1 MLAEDRKQQLQKL
14 LQKYQRGRATAEEA
28 SFVEAYYEYFD
39 LLAQGDTASAAA
51 PGIGDRRATAS
62 LTAAEKSALE
72 DRLFARLAAQL
83 DEPDLA
89 GAPHETPNPV
99 RTRILP
105 FYRRR
110 ATLAAAAVLI
120 LLIAG
125 TWWLHSA
132 TSRPAPP
139 SQPIVKNDALPG
151 GDRATLTLAGGKVIV
166 LDSATDG
173 QLAQQGNMRIVKLN
187 NGQVAYEGAPTS
199 AAAGT
204 TLYNTLTT
212 PVAGQYHLTLPDG
225 TLVMLNSASSIRYPT
240 AFTGR
245 TREVEVDGEAWFQ
258 IKDDPSKPFIVKAG
272 AAAIRVLGTD
282 FNVMAYSDEPTLRTT
297 LVHGKISISVAKG
310 AAGGNGAGESA
321 AAGATGRGSAAAG
334 AAISVVLRPGQLAT
348 IARGADRIA
357 VSAADVD
364 KETAWINGFFQFDQT
379 DLPTLMRQLKR
390 WYAIDPVYASTD
402 TARKFGGRIDRR
414 QRLSALLQL
423 LEDNDIHF
431 KIEGKK
437 LIVNP

>member
-1 MLAEDRKQQLQKL
+1 MLAEKRKRQLLRL
-14 LQKYQRGRATAEEA
+14 LQKYQQGRATAEEA
-28 SFVEAYYEYFD
+28 NFVEAYYQHFD
-39 LLAQGDTASAAA
+39 HLAEGDTASAPA

-72 DRLFARLAAQL
+72 DRLFTSLAARLDA
-83 DEPDLA
+83 PDLA
-89 GAPHETPNPV
+89 GTHHDVPDPGRA
-99 RTRILP
+99 RTLP
-105 FYRRR
+105 FYRRH
-110 ATLAAAAVLI
+110 AALAAAAVLI

-125 TWWLHSA
+125 IWWLHTA

-139 SQPIVKNDALPG
+139 AQVVVKNDADPG

-166 LDSATDG
+166 LDSVTDG
-173 QLAQQGNMRIVKLN
+173 QLAQQGNTRIVKLN
-187 NGQVAYEGAPTS
+187 NGRVAYEGVGTGA
-199 AAAGT
+199 AAAG

-212 PVAGQYHLTLPDG
+212 PVAGQYHLYLPDG

-240 AFTGR
+240 AFAGQ

-272 AAAIRVLGTD
+272 SAAIRVLGTD
-282 FNVMAYSDEPTLRTT
+282 FNIMAYSDEPILRTT
-297 LVHGKISISVAKG
+297 LVHGKVSISIVKSAAEKRGV
-310 AAGGNGAGESA
+310 AGG
-321 AAGATGRGSAAAG
+321 AG
-334 AAISVVLRPGQLAT
+334 AAATSVILHPGQLAT
-348 IARGADRIA
+348 IARGTDKIA

-390 WYAIDPVYASTD
+390 WYAIDPVYAPTD

-414 QRLSALLQL
+414 QRLSALLEL